1 MPPPV
6 HGLGVAM
13 PHSTILDRFRPVGA
27 PGPVGPAGVPA
38 VGERGPSLELVPVF
52 AALASDIEAARTLVE
67 RAEQE
72 AADIVARARDEVSA
86 LLATAQLDSG
96 SARAMAATRVA
107 QDHTDR
113 DRAVLADARDRAEVL
128 VRTGTALLAEMTQA
142 VIGRMLTEL
151 RQP

>member
-1 MPPPV
+1 
-6 HGLGVAM
+6 
-13 PHSTILDRFRPVGA
+13 
-27 PGPVGPAGVPA
+27 
-38 VGERGPSLELVPVF
+38 LVPVF

-67 RAEQE
+67 RAPQE
-72 AADIVARARDEVSA
+72 AADIVARARDEASA